1 MLQSKPLGFTV
12 MEMKDPIKTKALYVK
27 WAKDWLRDLASDS
40 QEQED
45 IDDFLDNSPD
55 DAILT
60 KVDQLWDGG
69 LPDFLRTCRKDEE
82 AGCK

>member
-1 MLQSKPLGFTV
+1 
-12 MEMKDPIKTKALYVK
+12 MEMKHTIKTKALYVK

-40 QEQED
+40 LEQED

-69 LPDFLRTCRKDEE
+69 LSDFLRTCREDEE